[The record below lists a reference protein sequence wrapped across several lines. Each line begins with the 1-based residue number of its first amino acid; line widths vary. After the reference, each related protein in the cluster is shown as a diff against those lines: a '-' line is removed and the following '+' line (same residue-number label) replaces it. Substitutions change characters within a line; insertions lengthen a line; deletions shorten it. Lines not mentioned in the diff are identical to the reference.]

1 MQLKNSCIIQDRV
14 DVQIITHLNQVIREW
29 RHLIFINIT
38 YTTPTH
44 VVNELISGLDRII
57 ISVIDDLLVSYL

>member
-44 VVNELISGLDRII
+44 VVTNLYQDLIELL
-57 ISVIDDLLVSYL
+57 

>member
-38 YTTPTH
+38 YTTPTQ
-44 VVNELISGLDRII
+44 VVLNLYQDLIELLK
-57 ISVIDDLLVSYL
+57 V

>member
-14 DVQIITHLNQVIREW
+14 DVQIITHLNQMIWEW
-29 RHLIFINIT
+29 KHLIFINIT

-44 VVNELISGLDRII
+44 VVTNLYQDLIELLK
-57 ISVIDDLLVSYL
+57 V

>member
-1 MQLKNSCIIQDRV
+1 MQLKNSYIIQDRV

-44 VVNELISGLDRII
+44 VVTNLYQDLIELLK
-57 ISVIDDLLVSYL
+57 V